1 MSNRP
6 SQKTPSSAKVR
17 KAAAAGR
24 SNRTMWLWIG
34 VVVVVVVAGVV
45 AIAVSSSSSKN
56 SSSGGRASPAGGTV
70 VPNGNPTNQPV
81 TVTGTALPMQPQDT
95 TTPDPAIGKTI
106 PTVTGETFDG
116 SKITISPT
124 DGPQIVM
131 GIAHWCPHCQA
142 EIPKVQQWLDQNG
155 MPKDVAIHAIAT
167 ANDPTRG
174 NYPAGDWLRGLGF
187 SVPTILDNNGNQ
199 AANAF
204 GVGGFPYFLV
214 VDANGKVVTRVSG
227 EIPMTTF
234 AQLIDAARTGTYNGS
249 TTGGASS
256 SAG

>member
-24 SNRTMWLWIG
+24 ASRTMWLWIG
-34 VVVVVVVAGVV
+34 IAVVVVVAGVV
-45 AIAVSSSSSKN
+45 AIAVSSSGSKS

-70 VPNGNPTNQPV
+70 VPNGNPKNPPV
-81 TVTGTALPMQPQDT
+81 TVTGAALPMQPQDT
-95 TTPDPAIGKTI
+95 SAPDPAIGKTI

-116 SKITISPT
+116 AKITISPN

-131 GIAHWCPHCQA
+131 GIAHWCPHCQN

-167 ANDPTRG
+167 ANDPTRP
-174 NYPAGDWLRGLGF
+174 NYPAGDWLRRVGF
-187 SVPTILDNNGNQ
+187 SVPTILDNDNTQ
-199 AANAF
+199 AAQAF
-204 GVGGFPYFLV
+204 GVRGLPLLPGGRRQRQGR
-214 VDANGKVVTRVSG
+214 DEGRRVRS
-227 EIPMTTF
+227 
-234 AQLIDAARTGTYNGS
+234 R
-249 TTGGASS
+249 
-256 SAG
+256 